1 MEHPSRIR
9 KAPVC
14 DAAPHIV
21 LGCELAEE
29 GFCVERALQH
39 QLTAFKILC
48 VYICFLVCP
57 LRSPRADETQ

>member
-9 KAPVC
+9 KAPVR

-29 GFCVERALQH
+29 GFCVEMGLQH
-39 QLTAFKILC
+39 QLTAFKIPC
-48 VYICFLVCP
+48 VYICFLV
-57 LRSPRADETQ
+57 LSTKKAKSR